1 MYNLVLFEDLSTHD
15 TEYGI
20 LLDNN
25 DILCLCC
32 GGIVGKEYCE
42 ILERPTTDINI
53 SNLLKEELR
62 G

>member
-1 MYNLVLFEDLSTHD
+1 MYNLVLFEDLSTHE

-32 GGIVGKEYCE
+32 GGIVDKKYCE

-53 SNLLKEELR
+53 STLLKEELR